1 MAVDAI
7 VALPEIMHQLL
18 KQAHMSSVIRSIGE
32 SEQGPKPAGLMSPF
46 WAQTDFG
53 CMCWSAS
60 CLLCQFTSSKQ
71 LPELHSPSRLATTQA
86 SGLGLGL

>member
-18 KQAHMSSVIRSIGE
+18 KQARMNRVIRSIGE
-32 SEQGPKPAGLMSPF
+32 SELGPKPAGLMSPF

-71 LPELHSPSRLATTQA
+71 LPELRSPSRLATNPGFRVRV
-86 SGLGLGL
+86 GL